1 MGIEENKAMARRYI
15 EAINTDDFDELGRLL
30 SPDFDDHVNVPG
42 IPPGLEGA
50 KQAHL
55 MLREAFPDIRFTL
68 EDVMAEGD
76 KVVLRATGGG
86 THKGSFFGIPAT
98 GKAVSW
104 TGIRIMRAAGGQFVE
119 GINEFDQVGILQQ
132 IGVIPAFGP
141 PPPAGES
148 PQATN

>member
-15 EAINTDDFDELGRLL
+15 EAINTDDFEELGRLL

-55 MLREAFPDIRFTL
+55 MLREAFPDIHFTL
-68 EDVMAEGD
+68 EDVMGEGD

-86 THKGSFFGIPAT
+86 THKGSFFGIPARARRCP
-98 GKAVSW
+98 GRGSGSCAPPAASSSKAS
-104 TGIRIMRAAGGQFVE
+104 TSSTRS
-119 GINEFDQVGILQQ
+119 DPSQ

-141 PPPAGES
+141 PPPAEPS
-148 PQATN
+148 KAAS